1 MADKH
6 NFLAFDCGATSGRA
20 VLATFHEGSFEMK
33 EVYRFPSG
41 IIELGG
47 KYYWDIV
54 AIYEH
59 FCKCLSELGRQ
70 GVEIES
76 IGIDTWGVDF
86 GFVAKDGSLLGNPRA
101 YRDPYTEGVPE
112 EVFRIIPREEL
123 YAATG
128 IQILNFNSIF
138 QLYAQTRENF
148 APLQYA
154 DSILFIP
161 DLLSYMLTGNKVC
174 EYTDASTSGMMNQTT
189 RQFEKSLLERCV
201 AAHRPA
207 RHRGGNPP

>member
-20 VLATFHEGSFEMK
+20 VLATFNDGSFEMK

-70 GVEIES
+70 GVEIAS

-86 GFVAKDGSLLGNPRA
+86 GFIAKDGSLLGNPR
-101 YRDPYTEGVPE
+101 D
-112 EVFRIIPREEL
+112 
-123 YAATG
+123 
-128 IQILNFNSIF
+128 
-138 QLYAQTRENF
+138 
-148 APLQYA
+148 
-154 DSILFIP
+154 
-161 DLLSYMLTGNKVC
+161 
-174 EYTDASTSGMMNQTT
+174 
-189 RQFEKSLLERCV
+189 
-201 AAHRPA
+201 
-207 RHRGGNPP
+207 